1 MPNPISH
8 DNIDQALSLLAGRLD
23 LAQTDPVRLVICGGS
38 ALIAMSLRQR
48 TTRDV
53 DVVALLS
60 LAQEPI
66 SPDPLPDFLLRAA
79 DQVARDLGLF
89 EGWLNNGP
97 SRGEG
102 GLFQMGLPEGFVGRL
117 TEKKYGPRLAVY
129 FIGRLDQIHFKLY
142 AAADQRDGTHLNDL
156 NVSALS
162 SIVAIGHQA
171 IHFVSSTPSYHAVRR
186 VFPSTV
192 GSQPRRSAPFRSRS
206 RLRLTRSLRS
216 FPFLALG
223 PGVSVRGC
231 AHRPL
236 AQRGLSCPRL
246 QSLLRPDAPV

>member
-1 MPNPISH
+1 MLCIVRDRRTINSFMSNPLSH

-38 ALIAMSLRQR
+38 ALIAMSLRRR
-48 TTRDV
+48 TTRDM

-60 LAQEPI
+60 AAQEPI

-79 DQVARDLGLF
+79 DQVSRDLGLF

-117 TEKKYGPRLAVY
+117 TEKEYGPRLAIY
-129 FIGRLDQIHFKLY
+129 FIGQLDQIHFKLY

-156 NVSALS
+156 KALHPTAAELEAAARWAMTHDVSEGFKMVLKELLTQLGHES
-162 SIVAIGHQA
+162 VAERI
-171 IHFVSSTPSYHAVRR
+171 
-186 VFPSTV
+186 
-192 GSQPRRSAPFRSRS
+192 
-206 RLRLTRSLRS
+206 
-216 FPFLALG
+216 
-223 PGVSVRGC
+223 
-231 AHRPL
+231 
-236 AQRGLSCPRL
+236 
-246 QSLLRPDAPV
+246 

>member
-1 MPNPISH
+1 MLCIVRDRRTINSFMSNPISH

-38 ALIAMSLRQR
+38 ALIAMSLRRR
-48 TTRDV
+48 TTRDM

-60 LAQEPI
+60 AAQEPI

-117 TEKKYGPRLAVY
+117 TEKKYGPRLAVF

-156 NVSALS
+156 KALHPTAAELEAAARWAMTHDVSEGFKMVLKELLTQLGHES
-162 SIVAIGHQA
+162 VAERI
-171 IHFVSSTPSYHAVRR
+171 
-186 VFPSTV
+186 
-192 GSQPRRSAPFRSRS
+192 
-206 RLRLTRSLRS
+206 
-216 FPFLALG
+216 
-223 PGVSVRGC
+223 
-231 AHRPL
+231 
-236 AQRGLSCPRL
+236 
-246 QSLLRPDAPV
+246 

>member
-1 MPNPISH
+1 MLCIVRDRRTINSFMPNPISH

-38 ALIAMSLRQR
+38 ALIAMSLRRR
-48 TTRDV
+48 TTRDM

-60 LAQEPI
+60 AAQEPI

-89 EGWLNNGP
+89 VGWLNNGP

-117 TEKKYGPRLAVY
+117 TEKEYGPRLAIY

-156 NVSALS
+156 KALHPTAAELEAAARWAMTHDVSEGFKMVLKELLTQLGHES
-162 SIVAIGHQA
+162 VAERI
-171 IHFVSSTPSYHAVRR
+171 
-186 VFPSTV
+186 
-192 GSQPRRSAPFRSRS
+192 
-206 RLRLTRSLRS
+206 
-216 FPFLALG
+216 
-223 PGVSVRGC
+223 
-231 AHRPL
+231 
-236 AQRGLSCPRL
+236 
-246 QSLLRPDAPV
+246 

>member
-1 MPNPISH
+1 MLCIVRDRRTINSFMPNPISH
-8 DNIDQALSLLAGRLD
+8 ENIDQALSLLAGRLD

-38 ALIAMSLRQR
+38 ALIAMSLRRR
-48 TTRDV
+48 TTRDM

-60 LAQEPI
+60 AAQEPI

-156 NVSALS
+156 KALHPTAEELKAAARWAMTHDVSEGFKMVLKELLTQLGHES
-162 SIVAIGHQA
+162 VAERI
-171 IHFVSSTPSYHAVRR
+171 
-186 VFPSTV
+186 
-192 GSQPRRSAPFRSRS
+192 
-206 RLRLTRSLRS
+206 
-216 FPFLALG
+216 
-223 PGVSVRGC
+223 
-231 AHRPL
+231 
-236 AQRGLSCPRL
+236 
-246 QSLLRPDAPV
+246 

>member
-8 DNIDQALSLLAGRLD
+8 ENIDQALSLLAGRLD

-38 ALIAMSLRQR
+38 ALIAMSLRRR
-48 TTRDV
+48 TTRDM

-60 LAQEPI
+60 AAQEPI

-156 NVSALS
+156 KALHPTAEELEAAARWAMTHDVSEGFKMVLKELLTQLGHES
-162 SIVAIGHQA
+162 VAERI
-171 IHFVSSTPSYHAVRR
+171 
-186 VFPSTV
+186 
-192 GSQPRRSAPFRSRS
+192 
-206 RLRLTRSLRS
+206 
-216 FPFLALG
+216 
-223 PGVSVRGC
+223 
-231 AHRPL
+231 
-236 AQRGLSCPRL
+236 
-246 QSLLRPDAPV
+246 

>member
-1 MPNPISH
+1 MLCIVRDRRTINSFMPNPISH

-38 ALIAMSLRQR
+38 ALIAMSFRRR

-60 LAQEPI
+60 AAQEPI

-117 TEKKYGPRLAVY
+117 TEKEYGPRLAIY

-156 NVSALS
+156 KALHPTAAELEAAARWAMTHDVSEGFKMVLKELLTQLGHES
-162 SIVAIGHQA
+162 VAERI
-171 IHFVSSTPSYHAVRR
+171 
-186 VFPSTV
+186 
-192 GSQPRRSAPFRSRS
+192 
-206 RLRLTRSLRS
+206 
-216 FPFLALG
+216 
-223 PGVSVRGC
+223 
-231 AHRPL
+231 
-236 AQRGLSCPRL
+236 
-246 QSLLRPDAPV
+246 

>member
-1 MPNPISH
+1 MLCIVRDRRTINGFMPNPISH

-38 ALIAMSLRQR
+38 ALIAMSLRRR
-48 TTRDV
+48 TTRDM

-60 LAQEPI
+60 AAQEPI

-117 TEKKYGPRLAVY
+117 TEKKYGPRLAIY

-156 NVSALS
+156 KALHPTAAELEAAARWAMTHDVSEGFKMVLKELLTQLGHES
-162 SIVAIGHQA
+162 VAE
-171 IHFVSSTPSYHAVRR
+171 R
-186 VFPSTV
+186 V
-192 GSQPRRSAPFRSRS
+192 
-206 RLRLTRSLRS
+206 
-216 FPFLALG
+216 
-223 PGVSVRGC
+223 
-231 AHRPL
+231 
-236 AQRGLSCPRL
+236 
-246 QSLLRPDAPV
+246 

>member
-1 MPNPISH
+1 MLCIVRDRRTINSFMPNPISH
-8 DNIDQALSLLAGRLD
+8 DNIDQALSLLAGRLE

-117 TEKKYGPRLAVY
+117 TEKEYGPRLAIY

-156 NVSALS
+156 KALHPTAAELEAAARWAMTHDVSEGVMMVLKELLPQLGHE
-162 SIVAIGHQA
+162 SIAESI
-171 IHFVSSTPSYHAVRR
+171 
-186 VFPSTV
+186 
-192 GSQPRRSAPFRSRS
+192 
-206 RLRLTRSLRS
+206 
-216 FPFLALG
+216 
-223 PGVSVRGC
+223 
-231 AHRPL
+231 
-236 AQRGLSCPRL
+236 
-246 QSLLRPDAPV
+246 

>member
-1 MPNPISH
+1 MLCIVRGRRTINSVMPNPISH
-8 DNIDQALSLLAGRLD
+8 ENIDQALSLLAGRLD

-48 TTRDV
+48 TTRDM

-60 LAQEPI
+60 AAQEPI

-117 TEKKYGPRLAVY
+117 TEKEYGPRLAIY
-129 FIGRLDQIHFKLY
+129 FIGRLDQIPLKLY
-142 AAADQRDGTHLNDL
+142 AAVDQRDGTHLNDL
-156 NVSALS
+156 KALHPTAAELEAAARWAMTHDVSEGFKMVLKELLTQLGHES
-162 SIVAIGHQA
+162 VAERI
-171 IHFVSSTPSYHAVRR
+171 
-186 VFPSTV
+186 
-192 GSQPRRSAPFRSRS
+192 
-206 RLRLTRSLRS
+206 
-216 FPFLALG
+216 
-223 PGVSVRGC
+223 
-231 AHRPL
+231 
-236 AQRGLSCPRL
+236 
-246 QSLLRPDAPV
+246 

>member
-1 MPNPISH
+1 MLCIVRDRRTINSFMPNPISH

-38 ALIAMSLRQR
+38 ALIAMSFRRR

-60 LAQEPI
+60 AAQEPI

-156 NVSALS
+156 KALHPTAAELEAAARWAMTHDVSEGFKMVLKELLTQLGHES
-162 SIVAIGHQA
+162 VAERI
-171 IHFVSSTPSYHAVRR
+171 
-186 VFPSTV
+186 
-192 GSQPRRSAPFRSRS
+192 
-206 RLRLTRSLRS
+206 
-216 FPFLALG
+216 
-223 PGVSVRGC
+223 
-231 AHRPL
+231 
-236 AQRGLSCPRL
+236 
-246 QSLLRPDAPV
+246 

>member
-1 MPNPISH
+1 MLCIVRDRRTINSLMPNPISH
-8 DNIDQALSLLAGRLD
+8 ENIDQALSLLAGRLD

-38 ALIAMSLRQR
+38 ALIAMSLRRR
-48 TTRDV
+48 TTRDM

-60 LAQEPI
+60 AAQEPI

-117 TEKKYGPRLAVY
+117 TEKKYGPRLAIY
-129 FIGRLDQIHFKLY
+129 FIGRLDQIHFKHY

-156 NVSALS
+156 KALHPTAAELEAAARWAMTHDVSEGFKMVLKELLTQLGHES
-162 SIVAIGHQA
+162 VAERI
-171 IHFVSSTPSYHAVRR
+171 
-186 VFPSTV
+186 
-192 GSQPRRSAPFRSRS
+192 
-206 RLRLTRSLRS
+206 
-216 FPFLALG
+216 
-223 PGVSVRGC
+223 
-231 AHRPL
+231 
-236 AQRGLSCPRL
+236 
-246 QSLLRPDAPV
+246 

>member
-1 MPNPISH
+1 MLCIVRDRRTINSFMSNPISH

-38 ALIAMSLRQR
+38 ALIAMSLRRR
-48 TTRDV
+48 TTRDM

-60 LAQEPI
+60 AAQEPI

-79 DQVARDLGLF
+79 DQVSRDLGLF

-102 GLFQMGLPEGFVGRL
+102 GIFQMGLPEGFVGRL
-117 TEKKYGPRLAVY
+117 TEKEYGPRLAIY

-156 NVSALS
+156 KALHPTAAELEAAARWAMTHDVSEGFKMVLKELLTQLGHES
-162 SIVAIGHQA
+162 VAERI
-171 IHFVSSTPSYHAVRR
+171 
-186 VFPSTV
+186 
-192 GSQPRRSAPFRSRS
+192 
-206 RLRLTRSLRS
+206 
-216 FPFLALG
+216 
-223 PGVSVRGC
+223 
-231 AHRPL
+231 
-236 AQRGLSCPRL
+236 
-246 QSLLRPDAPV
+246 